1 VICAQRVLRL
11 LRTYRALTHSQLVE
25 LTGCSDD
32 AVEWALRS
40 LKRAGCIHQPRG
52 KATAYLFIHDN
63 YPGDRRGIHM
73 RLPEYRAL
81 TAHARAHLGKLG
93 TAVLFTVHRPS
104 VAQAPPR
111 LDWSVFVV
119 QLGGPDMAC
128 KGKKGKGKGKGD
140 RK

>member
-1 VICAQRVLRL
+1 MICAQRVLRL
-11 LRTYRALTHSQLVE
+11 LRTYRALTHHQLVE

-52 KATAYLFIHDN
+52 KATAYLFIHEN

-93 TAVLFTVHRPS
+93 NAVLFTVHRPLS
-104 VAQAPPR
+104 PQAPPR
-111 LDWSVFVV
+111 LEWSAIIV
-119 QLGGPDMAC
+119 QLGAIDMAC
-128 KGKKGKGKGKGD
+128 KGKKGGKGKGGG
-140 RK
+140 KK